1 MRIHVYKLSLPGTG
15 VEGGEE
21 VSSLHTLPS
30 SSVNLD
36 NSQG

>member
-1 MRIHVYKLSLPGTG
+1 MSVYKLSLPGTG
-15 VEGGEE
+15 VEGGD